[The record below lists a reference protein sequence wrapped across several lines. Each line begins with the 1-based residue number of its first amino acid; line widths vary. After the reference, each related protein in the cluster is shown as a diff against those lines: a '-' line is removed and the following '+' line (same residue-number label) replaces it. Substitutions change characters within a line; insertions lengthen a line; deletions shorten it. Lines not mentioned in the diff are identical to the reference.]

1 MRQVPSFTEYLILG
15 RGRVATHFSRYFEL
29 LGLPFQQ
36 WDRSQPEDLLP
47 KRAEHCSHALFLMS
61 DDAIEPFLQNHWDLF
76 NQMVKVHFSG
86 ALVLETVHS
95 AHPLYTFAD
104 QVYDLATYQSI
115 PFMIDT
121 RMNLD
126 EILPGLSNPSFALDP
141 AQKTFYH
148 ALCVMSGN
156 FTTMLWEKAFAEFDA
171 KLGLPREALLPYL
184 GQICANLEAGVNG
197 KSVLTGPLVRNDLG
211 TIEKHVQALEGDPFQ
226 EVYKSF
232 VAAHEKQQ

>member
-36 WDRSQPEDLLP
+36 WDRSQAEDLLP
-47 KRAEHCSHALFLMS
+47 KKAEYCSHALFLMS
-61 DDAIEPFLQNHWDLF
+61 DDAIEPFLQNHGDLF
-76 NQMVKVHFSG
+76 NQMVRVHFSG
-86 ALVLETVHS
+86 ALCLESIHS
-95 AHPLYTFAD
+95 AHPLFTFP
-104 QVYDLATYQSI
+104 VPLYDLATYQAI
-115 PFMIDT
+115 PFMIDPG
-121 RMNLD
+121 MSLG
-126 EILPGLSNPSFALDP
+126 EVLPGLSNPAFSLDP
-141 AQKTFYH
+141 EQKTFYH

-211 TIEKHVQALEGDPFQ
+211 TIEKHIQALEGDPFQ
-226 EVYKSF
+226 DVYKSF
-232 VAAHEKQQ
+232 VAAYEKQQ

>member
-1 MRQVPSFTEYLILG
+1 VRQVPSFTEYLILG
-15 RGRVATHFSRYFEL
+15 RGRVATHFSRYFKL

-47 KRAEHCSHALFLMS
+47 KKAEHCSHALFLMS
-61 DDAIEPFLQNHWDLF
+61 DDAIEPFLQNHGDLF
-76 NQMVKVHFSG
+76 NQMVRVHFSG
-86 ALVLETVHS
+86 ALCLESIHS
-95 AHPLYTFAD
+95 AHPLYTFP
-104 QVYDLATYQSI
+104 VRLYDLATYQAI
-115 PFMIDT
+115 PFVIDPG
-121 RMNLD
+121 MSWG
-126 EILPGLSNPSFALDP
+126 EVLPGLSNPAFSLDP
-141 AQKTFYH
+141 EQKTFYH